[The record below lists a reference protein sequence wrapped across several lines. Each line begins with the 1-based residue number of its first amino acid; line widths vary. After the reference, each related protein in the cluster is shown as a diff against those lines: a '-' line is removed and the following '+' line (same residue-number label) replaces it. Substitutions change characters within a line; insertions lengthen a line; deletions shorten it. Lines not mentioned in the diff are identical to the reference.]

1 MIYIVAALFVVT
13 LLFMRPLFGRKLTR
27 GETGIL
33 FIIYLC
39 TGLIVR
45 TILFIFGM

>member
-13 LLFMRPLFGRKLTR
+13 LLIVRPLAGRKLTR
-27 GETGIL
+27 REAAVL

-39 TGLIVR
+39 TGLAVR
-45 TILFIFGM
+45 AVLFAFGM